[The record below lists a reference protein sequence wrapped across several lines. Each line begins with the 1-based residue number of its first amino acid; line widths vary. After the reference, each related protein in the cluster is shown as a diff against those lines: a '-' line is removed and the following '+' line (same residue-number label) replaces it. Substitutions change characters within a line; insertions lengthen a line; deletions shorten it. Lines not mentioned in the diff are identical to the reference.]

1 MKTVYIIMV
10 LALLAWKGYYAWLRG
25 RNAYLKDM
33 ELYRSLWEYLLGNG
47 TTVSEARR
55 PFLKRALRRA
65 FMPMLKQ
72 WRLWAGVAVIG
83 ILIWI
88 IF

>member
-1 MKTVYIIMV
+1 MV

-83 ILIWI
+83 ILIWF